1 MWLPRGLAGV
11 GFDDLARK
19 LDAVQQNQLATKG
32 ITVLD
37 QRQRIIEV
45 RHGLTTDMSNV
56 LTKTPTVITIAD
68 EVQRQSRATLD
79 RFIGMKFMSSVTSQ
93 IEGQLSNTLKG
104 LVKANIINGFT
115 GVAAQVSPDDPT
127 VAEVEAFYQPVFPLL
142 SDPTNE
148 HA

>member
-1 MWLPRGLAGV
+1 
-11 GFDDLARK
+11 
-19 LDAVQQNQLATKG
+19 
-32 ITVLD
+32 
-37 QRQRIIEV
+37 
-45 RHGLTTDMSNV
+45 MSNV
-56 LTKTPTVITIAD
+56 LTKTHTVITIAD

-142 SDPTNE
+142 YIVITFNLRSSL
-148 HA
+148 